1 MRSRV
6 RGTGPLARLRRHP
19 RTSADI
25 MVPIR
30 IESYRFYYRQG
41 VPAISARGSRL
52 LAPGGPGYYRQGV
65 PAGSWLAVD
74 TFPLEGCSVTVNSA
88 QIGM

>member
-1 MRSRV
+1 MAPGRSRV
-6 RGTGPLARLRRHP
+6 SADIRRHP
-19 RTSADI
+19 RTLWCRYGSKVID
-25 MVPIR
+25 
-30 IESYRFYYRQG
+30 S
-41 VPAISARGSRL
+41 ISDRESRL
-52 LAPGGPGYYRQGV
+52 LAPGGLGYYRQGV

>member
-19 RTSADI
+19 RILWCRYGSKVIDSITD
-25 MVPIR
+25 
-30 IESYRFYYRQG
+30 
-41 VPAISARGSRL
+41 RGSRL
-52 LAPGGPGYYRQGV
+52 LAPGGLGYYRQGV

>member
-1 MRSRV
+1 MAPGRSRV
-6 RGTGPLARLRRHP
+6 SADIRRHP
-19 RTSADI
+19 RTLWCRYGSKVID
-25 MVPIR
+25 
-30 IESYRFYYRQG
+30 S
-41 VPAISARGSRL
+41 ISDRGSRL
-52 LAPGGPGYYRQGV
+52 LAPGGLGYYRQGV

>member
-25 MVPIR
+25 RGHYGADTERKVIDS
-30 IESYRFYYRQG
+30 ITD
-41 VPAISARGSRL
+41 RGSRL
-52 LAPGGPGYYRQGV
+52 LAPGGLGYYRQGV